1 MVRRP
6 GFTRQEA
13 EVEQQKKVEDVEKGD
28 VGVGVIGLTDLA
40 NEATVLYS
48 THVWRRQ
55 A

>member
-1 MVRRP
+1 M
-6 GFTRQEA
+6 
-13 EVEQQKKVEDVEKGD
+13 EQQKKVEDVEKGD
-28 VGVGVIGLTDLA
+28 VGVGVGVIGLTDLA